1 MGSSSSKRRNGAVGV
16 LVGALLLSGL
26 FVGISQAGGGGI
38 TEPQVLELVTY
49 GCSTDDGD
57 PATGC
62 RVFYLRDDEGKRSG
76 EIFRFRTPIAD
87 VDGNPV
93 GQGFLQCD
101 IAKGTGRTCT
111 LVLSLKPGPH
121 TELGTIVAT
130 GVESFPP
137 PAITG
142 GSGAYLNVRGD
153 ITGEDQNDGFHL
165 FVNLIP

>member
-1 MGSSSSKRRNGAVGV
+1 MSRKLSIVALTAALLMSGTLVGV
-16 LVGALLLSGL
+16 SYG
-26 FVGISQAGGGGI
+26 GGGGI
-38 TEPQVLELVTY
+38 PEPQVIELVTY
-49 GCSTDDGD
+49 GCATDDDD

-62 RVFYLRDDEGKRSG
+62 RVFELTDDEGNRTG
-76 EIFRFRTPIAD
+76 TIFRFRTPLSD

-121 TELGTIVAT
+121 TEAGTIVST
-130 GVESFPP
+130 GVQPFPP

-142 GSGAYLNVRGD
+142 GSGAYLNVRGEMS
-153 ITGEDQNDGFHL
+153 GEEQSDGFHL
-165 FVNLIP
+165 FVSLIP

>member
-1 MGSSSSKRRNGAVGV
+1 MGSSSSKRRNGVVGV

-49 GCSTDDGD
+49 GCSTDDHD

-62 RVFYLRDDEGKRSG
+62 RLFRLKDDEGKRSG
-76 EIFRFRTPIAD
+76 EIFRFRTPLAD

-93 GQGFLQCD
+93 GEGFLQCD

-121 TELGTIVAT
+121 TERGTIVAT
-130 GVESFPP
+130 GLEAFPP

-153 ITGEDQNDGFHL
+153 ISGQEQNDGFHL
-165 FVNLIP
+165 FLNLIP